1 MGCGRAPTGVAC
13 KQGTSV
19 RPAANVHVEF
29 RREVKNIAQAPFESH
44 RRIVWEGVCLS
55 TLHLQIHFSA
65 DNRVISLSASDSG
78 SHSSAGCEKFVGAV
92 LCLEK
97 TGNQPLVPRSAA
109 VVTCE
114 YTAASPS
121 RWHIIYI
128 TLPHGILDV
137 ATVITQYSKQTATLS
152 FLVINMISIVK
163 EMRMN

>member
-78 SHSSAGCEKFVGAV
+78 SHSSAGCENLLEPCCAWKRQEISL
-92 LCLEK
+92 LCRGRRQWSRVSTL
-97 TGNQPLVPRSAA
+97 QLLPLD
-109 VVTCE
+109 
-114 YTAASPS
+114 
-121 RWHIIYI
+121 
-128 TLPHGILDV
+128 GILS
-137 ATVITQYSKQTATLS
+137 TSL
-152 FLVINMISIVK
+152 FLM
-163 EMRMN
+163 EF